1 MTMGQCGN
9 TGIRNGHLGVAREL
23 IEAGAA
29 KEPQDVGLWTPLVWA
44 AYKVCD
50 HSKAEQKD

>member
-1 MTMGQCGN
+1 MGQCGN